1 MILATAAQMRELD
14 RVAIEERGIPSLE
27 LMEHAAAQA
36 AQHLHSL
43 LEKHRR
49 RICGGAVSV
58 VGIRKDGT
66 ELTEEEL
73 HRQEKLRELVESKNQ
88 ENMPR
93 IAVFCGPGNNG
104 GDGVAVARLLMEQG
118 YIVRAFLVG
127 RREDM
132 THDCKV
138 MEVRLEACGGTL
150 EDFDPEDIQMRTWV
164 FTCDGIMDALFGVG
178 LNREVGGAFK
188 TAIQWINHISSPHT
202 PVVSCDIPSGIHA
215 DTGEMLGVAVKAAAT
230 VTFSCGKPGL
240 YLDQGRPHAGEV
252 HIVDIG
258 IPFDLIHQMIRK
270 VPEPVRV
277 YPEHGRFVLP
287 DRPRTAH
294 KGDFGKVFI
303 LAGCEGFTGAPVLAA
318 GAAVRVGA
326 GLVFLGVPRNIYPIV
341 AVKCNEAMPF
351 PLSEEYDAILE
362 KARGCDVAL
371 IGPGLGRA
379 PETEA
384 LVCRLLSDLEIPVVL
399 DADGINAVS
408 AHIDIL
414 DRRTAP
420 TILTPHDG
428 EFQRLTGCKLPIENR
443 LEAARTFAKTHNCVL
458 VLKGHTTITAA
469 PDGSAI
475 LNASGNPG
483 MAKGGCGDLLA
494 GMLAGFLGQKHL
506 KGADTTLSEWVA
518 GVVWYHGKVGDLC
531 AEELGEYGM
540 TPTDMLEKLPNFLK
554 TQERDRT
561 F

>member
-27 LMEHAAAQA
+27 LMENAAEKA
-36 AQHLHSL
+36 ARQLHIML
-43 LEKHRR
+43 DKHRR
-49 RICGGAVSV
+49 SICGRAVGV
-58 VGIRKDGT
+58 VGIRKDGK
-66 ELTEEEL
+66 EPTEEEL
-73 HRQEKLRELVESKNQ
+73 RRQEQLQEMIESKNQ

-104 GDGVAVARLLMEQG
+104 GDGVAAARLLMGLG
-118 YIVRAFLVG
+118 YVVRAFLVG
-127 RREDM
+127 RHEDM
-132 THDCKV
+132 THDCKA
-138 MEVRLEACGGTL
+138 MEERLEACGGKL
-150 EDFDPEDIQMRTWV
+150 EPFDPEDLQVRTWV

-188 TAIQWINHISSPHT
+188 TAIEWINHVSSPRT

-215 DTGEMLGVAVKAAAT
+215 DTGEMLGVAVKSAAT

-240 YLDQGRPHAGEV
+240 YLDQGRPHAGKV

-258 IPFDLIHQMIRK
+258 IPFELIRQMIHK
-270 VPEPVRV
+270 VPEPVRI
-277 YPEHGRFVLP
+277 YPEYGQFELP

-303 LAGCEGFTGAPVLAA
+303 LAGCEGFTGAPVLSAS
-318 GAAVRVGA
+318 AAVRVGA
-326 GLVFLGVPRNIYPIV
+326 GLVFLGVPKDIYPIV
-341 AVKCNEAMPF
+341 AVKCNESMPF
-351 PLSEEYDAILE
+351 PLSKDYNTILE
-362 KARGCDVAL
+362 KARGCDVVL

-384 LVCRLLSDLEIPVVL
+384 LVCRLLMDLDMPVVL

-428 EFQRLTGCKLPIENR
+428 EFQRLTGCKLPIGNR
-443 LEAARTFAKTHNCVL
+443 LEAARSFAKIHGCIL

-469 PDGSAI
+469 PNGNTI
-475 LNASGNPG
+475 LNATGNPG
-483 MAKGGCGDLLA
+483 MAKGGCGDVLA

-506 KGADTTLSEWVA
+506 HGPNTKLSELVA
-518 GVVWYHGKVGDLC
+518 SVVWYHGKVGDLC
-531 AEELGEYGM
+531 AEKLGEYGM
-540 TPTDMLEKLPNFLK
+540 TPTDMLEKLPAFLK

>member
-1 MILATAAQMRELD
+1 
-14 RVAIEERGIPSLE
+14 
-27 LMEHAAAQA
+27 
-36 AQHLHSL
+36 
-43 LEKHRR
+43 
-49 RICGGAVSV
+49 
-58 VGIRKDGT
+58 
-66 ELTEEEL
+66 
-73 HRQEKLRELVESKNQ
+73 
-88 ENMPR
+88 
-93 IAVFCGPGNNG
+93 
-104 GDGVAVARLLMEQG
+104 
-118 YIVRAFLVG
+118 
-127 RREDM
+127 
-132 THDCKV
+132 
-138 MEVRLEACGGTL
+138 
-150 EDFDPEDIQMRTWV
+150 MRTWV

-326 GLVFLGVPRNIYPIV
+326 GLVFLGVPRNIYPVV

-384 LVCRLLSDLEIPVVL
+384 LVCRLLSDLDMPVVL
-399 DADGINAVS
+399 DADGINVLQQ
-408 AHIDIL
+408 HKDIL
-414 DRRTAP
+414 RGRTHS

-428 EFQRLTGCKLPIENR
+428 EFARLAGPVGKDRMSSAVALARDLGCI
-443 LEAARTFAKTHNCVL
+443 VL
-458 VLKGHTTITAA
+458 LKGHKTCVT
-469 PDGSAI
+469 DGV
-475 LNASGNPG
+475 SGYLTDDDEV
-483 MAKGGCGDLLA
+483 MAEKLLKIMEDPA
-494 GMLAGFLGQKHL
+494 HR
-506 KGADTTLSEWVA
+506 TCLSEN
-518 GVVWYHGKVGDLC
+518 GKAIFARIND
-531 AEELGEYGM
+531 EENY
-540 TPTDMLEKLPNFLK
+540 
-554 TQERDRT
+554 QEAIAACYR
-561 F
+561 

>member
-27 LMEHAAAQA
+27 LMENAAAKA
-36 AQHLHSL
+36 ARQLHIML
-43 LEKHRR
+43 DKHRQT
-49 RICGGAVSV
+49 ICGGAVGV
-58 VGIRKDGT
+58 VGVRKDGK
-66 ELTEEEL
+66 EPTEEEL
-73 HRQEKLRELVESKNQ
+73 RRQEQLRELVESKNQ

-104 GDGVAVARLLMEQG
+104 GDGVAAARLLMKQG

-132 THDCKV
+132 TRDCRA
-138 MEVRLEACGGTL
+138 MEERLEACGGKL
-150 EDFDPEDIQMRTWV
+150 EDFDPDDLLLRTWV
-164 FTCDGIMDALFGVG
+164 FSCDGIMDALFGVG

-188 TAIQWINHISSPHT
+188 TAIEWINHISSPHT

-252 HIVDIG
+252 HIVGIG
-258 IPFDLIHQMIRK
+258 IPFDLIHQMIRE

-277 YPEHGRFVLP
+277 YPEYGQFVLP

-303 LAGCEGFTGAPVLAA
+303 LAGCEGFTGAPVLSAN
-318 GAAVRVGA
+318 AAVRVGA

-351 PLSEEYDAILE
+351 PLSEDYAAILN
-362 KARGCDVAL
+362 KAKGCDVAL

-379 PETEA
+379 PEVEE
-384 LVCRLLSDLEIPVVL
+384 LVCRLLLDLDMPVVL

-414 DRRTAP
+414 DRRAAP
-420 TILTPHDG
+420 TVLTPHDG

-443 LEAARTFAKTHNCVL
+443 MEAARRFSKIHGCVL

-469 PDGSAI
+469 PDGSVI
-475 LNASGNPG
+475 LNATGNPG
-483 MAKGGCGDLLA
+483 MAKGGCGDVLA
-494 GMLAGFLGQKHL
+494 GMLAGFLGQKHM
-506 KGADTTLSEWVA
+506 KGPYTDLSEWVA
-518 GVVWYHGKVGDLC
+518 SVVWYHGKVGDLC

-540 TPTDMLEKLPNFLK
+540 TPTDMLEKLPAFLK
-554 TQERDRT
+554 TQERDQT

>member
-1 MILATAAQMRELD
+1 MILAAAAQMRELD

-27 LMEHAAAQA
+27 LMENAASKA
-36 AQHLHSL
+36 ARQLHIM
-43 LEKHRR
+43 LEKRR
-49 RICGGAVSV
+49 RTICGGAVSV
-58 VGIRKDGT
+58 VGVRKDGK
-66 ELTEEEL
+66 EPTEEEL
-73 HRQEKLRELVESKNQ
+73 RRQEQLRELVESKNQ

-104 GDGVAVARLLMEQG
+104 GDGVAAARLLMKQG

-132 THDCKV
+132 THDCRAMK
-138 MEVRLEACGGTL
+138 ERLEACGGKL
-150 EDFDPEDIQMRTWV
+150 EPFDPEDIQMRTWV

-188 TAIQWINHISSPHT
+188 TAIEWINHISSPSI

-252 HIVDIG
+252 HIVGIG
-258 IPFDLIHQMIRK
+258 IPFDLIHQMIRE

-277 YPEHGRFVLP
+277 YPEYGQFVLP
-287 DRPRTAH
+287 ERPRTAH

-318 GAAVRVGA
+318 NAAVHVGA

-351 PLSEEYDAILE
+351 PLAEEYAVILE

-384 LVCRLLSDLEIPVVL
+384 LVCRLLSDLDIPVVL

-428 EFQRLTGCKLPIENR
+428 EFQRLTGRKLPIEKR
-443 LEAARTFAKTHNCVL
+443 LEAARAFAKAHSCIL

-475 LNASGNPG
+475 LNATGNPG
-483 MAKGGCGDLLA
+483 MAKGGCGDVLA
-494 GMLAGFLGQKHL
+494 GMMAGFLGQKHL
-506 KGADTTLSEWVA
+506 NGPYTKLSEWVA
-518 GVVWYHGKVGDLC
+518 SVVWYHGKVGDLC

-540 TPTDMLEKLPNFLK
+540 TPTDMVEKLPAFLK